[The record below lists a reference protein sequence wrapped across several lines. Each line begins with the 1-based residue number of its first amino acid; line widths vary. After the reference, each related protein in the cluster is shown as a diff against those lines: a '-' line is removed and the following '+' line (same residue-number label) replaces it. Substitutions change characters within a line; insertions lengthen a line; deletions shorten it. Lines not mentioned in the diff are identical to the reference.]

1 MLHKATAASQFSCR
15 YSLRHVYVIPI
26 QVLESGNSLS
36 RKNIVLFVVQRLSN
50 DFPQASKTSVGH
62 VVQLLYRA
70 SCFNVREVFV
80 VSEYHGYIFL
90 PIQVEKRDDDSSLMQ
105 LKEEVSVCCIG

>member
-1 MLHKATAASQFSCR
+1 MDCF
-15 YSLRHVYVIPI
+15 I

-36 RKNIVLFVVQRLSN
+36 RKTIVQFVVQRLLS

-70 SCFNVREVFV
+70 SCFNVSHPLRL
-80 VSEYHGYIFL
+80 G
-90 PIQVEKRDDDSSLMQ
+90 
-105 LKEEVSVCCIG
+105 IG